1 MYSAIIADVA
11 RRIIVADDELKGDGI
26 MMWENFGQAFCLGVY
41 AGTTVFGFLTVLVV
55 LTGLTGFI
63 VNLIA
68 GIVRGGEDKG

>member
-1 MYSAIIADVA
+1 
-11 RRIIVADDELKGDGI
+11 

-55 LTGLTGFI
+55 LTGLMGFI

>member
-1 MYSAIIADVA
+1 
-11 RRIIVADDELKGDGI
+11 

-41 AGTTVFGFLTVLVV
+41 AGMTVFGFLTVLVV
-55 LTGLTGFI
+55 LTGLMGFI